1 MLIIGLTGG
10 IGSGK
15 STIAEIFIELGVPCC
30 DADEFARSLTQADS
44 PALQEIRETFGS
56 EIITNDGQLDRQ
68 QLRKLI
74 FSDPDERKKLE
85 TILHPRIR
93 QKIQQWVKE
102 QTSSYCVVSV
112 PLLAENYNHY
122 PFDRIIVVQLAQ
134 ASQRKRTAIRDK
146 VDESAIQAI
155 ITNQA
160 SEQQR
165 LAIADDLIDNNGD
178 IHALRQQITGLH
190 EQYLKLTN

>member
-1 MLIIGLTGG
+1 MLTIGLTGG

-44 PALQEIRETFGS
+44 PALQEIREIFGS
-56 EIITNDGQLDRQ
+56 EIVTNDGQLKRQ
-68 QLRKLI
+68 QLRELI
-74 FSDPDERKKLE
+74 FSDPNERKKLE
-85 TILHPRIR
+85 VILHPRIR
-93 QKIQQWVKE
+93 QKIQQWIKE

-112 PLLAENYNHY
+112 PLLAENHNHY
-122 PFDRIIVVQLAQ
+122 PFDRIIVVQLTQ

-160 SEQQR
+160 SDQQR

-178 IHALRQQITGLH
+178 IHSLRQQITDLH
-190 EQYLKLTN
+190 EKYLKLAN